1 MFKLNLIT
9 CYYDEINILSIA
21 GAAGFKF
28 ESYVH
33 TDKEAITPYISKNI
47 LSFECYSRVLS
58 DHKNTQ
64 NDFIQEERLNK
75 GPKNMDHKS
84 SR

>member
-9 CYYDEINILSIA
+9 CCYDEIHILSIV

-33 TDKEAITPYISKNI
+33 TDKEAITLYILKNI
-47 LSFECYSRVLS
+47 LSFKYYSRVVS

-64 NDFIQEERLNK
+64 NDYIQEERLNK
-75 GPKNMDHKS
+75 GPENMDHKS
-84 SR
+84 SK